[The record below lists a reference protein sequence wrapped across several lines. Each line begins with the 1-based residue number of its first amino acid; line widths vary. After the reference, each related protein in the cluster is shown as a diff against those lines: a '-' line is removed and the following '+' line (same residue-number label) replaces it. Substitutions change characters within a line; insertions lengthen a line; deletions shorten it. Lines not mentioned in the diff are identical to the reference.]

1 MAGQSGFQLGDGQ
14 KRHGGK
20 VRHDAGP
27 RKRYLDAMIARLS
40 LALCLAALLAACGAC
55 EGRINNS
62 GTSAGRCTVFS
73 MPW

>member
-1 MAGQSGFQLGDGQ
+1 MT
-14 KRHGGK
+14 
-20 VRHDAGP
+20 P
-27 RKRYLDAMIARLS
+27 RLALS
-40 LALCLAALLAACGAC
+40 LALVALLAACGAC